1 MKAIDLAKNN
11 YHQPVTLADVAAR
24 AQVSIKTVSRVV
36 NNEHYVG
43 EKTRQRVLDAIREL
57 DYHPNRAARSLAS
70 SRSHVVGLLIP
81 SADNPFFP
89 TVMMGIIRVMHEHQY
104 DVLIY
109 NTDVEPERWHK
120 GLRLLGEN
128 HVDGVV
134 VCAVAGVP
142 DAQLSE
148 LLKRQRAA
156 VLVNMVLPGN
166 HAGVVRVDHVMGMRT
181 LVNHLLASGRRRLAF
196 ITNPVDKFSTR
207 ERLRGYRSALR
218 ENGMEVDE
226 KLIVYSPNTNDS
238 VNKATRTLLANHSDV
253 DAILCFNDMM
263 AASVL
268 RTCIEI
274 GVCVPDQVAV
284 TGFDDIPF
292 ADLFKQSLTTMH
304 VPRFDLGV
312 KAAEMLLER
321 IDGNTL
327 VSEIVITPQL
337 VIRESAP

>member
-1 MKAIDLAKNN
+1 VINLAKNN
-11 YHQPVTLADVAAR
+11 FHQPVTLADVAAR
-24 AQVSIKTVSRVV
+24 AKVSIKTVSRVV
-36 NNEHYVG
+36 NNENYVG
-43 EKTRQRVLDAIREL
+43 KETRQRVLDAIREL

-70 SRSHVVGLLIP
+70 SRSHVVGLLLP

-89 TVMMGIIRVMHEHQY
+89 TVMMGIVRVMHEHQY

-134 VCAVAGVP
+134 VCAVAGLP
-142 DAQLSE
+142 DAQLSD
-148 LLKRQRAA
+148 LLSKQRAA
-156 VLVNMVLPGN
+156 VLVNMVVPGN
-166 HAGVVRVDHVMGMRT
+166 HAGVVRVDHVAGMST

-207 ERLRGYRSALR
+207 ERLRGYREALKAH
-218 ENGMEVDE
+218 GIEVDE
-226 KLIVYSPNTNDS
+226 KLIVFSPNNNDAVS
-238 VNKATRTLLANHSDV
+238 KATRVLLANQPDV
-253 DAILCFNDMM
+253 DAIMCFNDMM

-268 RTCIEI
+268 RTCMEI
-274 GVCVPDQVAV
+274 GVRVPDQVAV

-312 KAAEMLLER
+312 KAAELLLER
-321 IDGNTL
+321 IKGNTV

-337 VIRESAP
+337 VVRESAP